1 LHRGWR
7 QEQFDR
13 ESFIVFSIV
22 QASGGG
28 KGDFQK
34 INPYRDNSE
43 AVAQSKAEQNKIME
57 AQAQAEFGTSNSD
70 WGLF

>member
-1 LHRGWR
+1 M
-7 QEQFDR
+7 
-13 ESFIVFSIV
+13 FSIV
-22 QASGGG
+22 QAFGGG